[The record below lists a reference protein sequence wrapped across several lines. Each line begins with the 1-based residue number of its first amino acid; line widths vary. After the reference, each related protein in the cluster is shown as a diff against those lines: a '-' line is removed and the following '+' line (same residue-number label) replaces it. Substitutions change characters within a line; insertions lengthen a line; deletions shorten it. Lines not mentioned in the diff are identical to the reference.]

1 MTSPF
6 ENLERLLTYEDLRE
20 KISAKY
26 IKLNRKLKTS
36 KDMTIKAKELARIN
50 LVYDNV
56 KNYFEKIV
64 HTMPH
69 TSKIHPFY
77 LDLLDVLVGAND
89 YKKSIVRIFKA
100 IRILDKIHKECLSMF
115 RLASKPS
122 EYAEIRRNCI
132 GRLLSVLKR
141 NRKYIDFLAHT
152 TLKLR
157 DIPSIDPETPTAIVA
172 GMPQVGKSTLVK
184 AISTA
189 KPKIAPYPFTT
200 RNLILGHIISRDFK
214 FQAIDTPGL
223 LDRPLSERN
232 PIELQAILALKHVK
246 GIIVYLFDV
255 SITGYYTL
263 NQQLR
268 VLSDIE
274 EAFDKEIIVALNKID
289 IADLSKVKELTNTLK
304 SKGYERLFKISAL
317 KGIGVKELKDT
328 IISELRKIS

>member
-1 MTSPF
+1 M
-6 ENLERLLTYEDLRE
+6 TYEELRE
-20 KISAKY
+20 KISVKY
-26 IKLNRKLKTS
+26 MKLNRKLKTS
-36 KDMTIKAKELARIN
+36 KEMTVKTKELARIN
-50 LVYDNV
+50 MVYDNV

-64 HTMPH
+64 HTLPH

-89 YKKSIVRIFKA
+89 YKKSIVRISRA
-100 IRILDKIHKECLSMF
+100 IRILDKIHKECLAML

-141 NRKYIDFLAHT
+141 NRKYVDFLSHAV
-152 TLKLR
+152 LKLR
-157 DIPSIDPETPTAIVA
+157 NIPSIDPETPTVIIA

-184 AISTA
+184 TISTA

-200 RNLILGHIISRDFK
+200 KNLIVGHIIGRNYK

-263 NQQLR
+263 DQQLR

-274 EAFDKEIIVALNKID
+274 KMFDKKIIVALNKVD
-289 IADLSKVKELTNTLK
+289 IADYLKVKELVNVLE
-304 SKGYERLFKISAL
+304 SRGYRRLFKISAL
-317 KGIGVKELKDT
+317 KGIGVKELRDE
-328 IISELRKIS
+328 IISELKNIM

>member
-1 MTSPF
+1 MSSPF
-6 ENLERLLTYEDLRE
+6 EKLEKLMTYEELRE
-20 KISAKY
+20 KISVKY
-26 IKLNRKLKTS
+26 MKLNRKLKTS
-36 KDMTIKAKELARIN
+36 KEMTVKTKELARIN
-50 LVYDNV
+50 MVYDNV

-64 HTMPH
+64 HTLPH

-89 YKKSIVRIFKA
+89 YKKSIVRISRA
-100 IRILDKIHKECLSMF
+100 IRILDKIHKECLAML

-141 NRKYIDFLAHT
+141 NRKYVDFLSHAV
-152 TLKLR
+152 LKLR
-157 DIPSIDPETPTAIVA
+157 NIPSIDPETPTVIIA

-184 AISTA
+184 TISTA

-200 RNLILGHIISRDFK
+200 KNLIVGHIIGRNYK

-263 NQQLR
+263 DQQLR

-274 EAFDKEIIVALNKID
+274 KMFDKKIIVALNKVD
-289 IADLSKVKELTNTLK
+289 IADYLKVKELVNVLE
-304 SKGYERLFKISAL
+304 SRGYRRLFKISAL
-317 KGIGVKELKDT
+317 KGIGVKELRDE
-328 IISELRKIS
+328 IISELKNIM